1 MGVVS
6 RHSRRSAH
14 CFPRQAHQNSH
25 VEERHSR
32 KIVLTDASEKVSKRY
47 AGLSEWWWVSSS
59 LYSSRVSSEP
69 ASAAASSEAA
79 AWKLVSSLLR
89 RQVFSCLRL

>member
-1 MGVVS
+1 M
-6 RHSRRSAH
+6 HSRRSAH

-59 LYSSRVSSEP
+59 LYSSRVSSEA
-69 ASAAASSEAA
+69 ASAAASSGIQKIWSFYVIPLFWINSIYTSE
-79 AWKLVSSLLR
+79 V
-89 RQVFSCLRL
+89 